1 MVAALGR
8 STTDP
13 ASSLF
18 EIREIRSADVEAC
31 AVAAY
36 AAHSR
41 VAAAHNV
48 PCEHPSVEFSM
59 GLVGNKV
66 KDPNAIG
73 FVAERS
79 GHILGSVFL
88 NIFPNTPA
96 AAIGPLTVD
105 PAAEGSEVGQR
116 LMHAA
121 MNAARNRSIDQIRLV
136 QSPSHLRSLAL
147 YGKLGFEVR
156 EPLVLLSGPPLG
168 WNAERYGV
176 RLATMDDLPGC
187 LRLCIAVH
195 GFARTFEL
203 RAAIEQKTACVV
215 ERGDYIS
222 GYSTGLGLR
231 GHAVGDTTEDL
242 KQLIGTSP
250 PVMGPGF
257 FAPLR
262 NGELFRW
269 LLANGFQ
276 ASWPANLMTRGPY
289 KEGAGAFMPSIAF

>member
-156 EPLVLLSGPPLG
+156 EYAGGGYGFATRDGIDLHLG
-168 WNAERYGV
+168 EDPRKEGRMRAYLYVDDADALAAEWRAAGV
-176 RLATMDDLPGC
+176 E
-187 LRLCIAVH
+187 VH
-195 GFARTFEL
+195 GPE
-203 RAAIEQKTACVV
+203 
-215 ERGDYIS
+215 
-222 GYSTGLGLR
+222 
-231 GHAVGDTTEDL
+231 DTEW
-242 KQLIGTSP
+242 G
-250 PVMGPGF
+250 M
-257 FAPLR
+257 R
-262 NGELFRW
+262 
-269 LLANGFQ
+269 
-276 ASWPANLMTRGPY
+276 
-289 KEGAGAFMPSIAF
+289 EGAMVDPDDNVIRFGSPLTR